1 MGNNY
6 LRTWA
11 TGNYFVPED
20 DYNVLLDIASQDPV
34 KSGWGVI
41 NAWVMTRRFNSDD
54 KVDKLSSNLIK
65 IKESKYKIQP
75 NPANTSFMLSN
86 ASDIDLIIVTNILGQ
101 DVLTIKNFEINEI
114 TIDVSSLKKGIYL
127 IRLKNAKSQEFSVE
141 KLIIE

>member
-11 TGNYFVPED
+11 TGKYSIPED
-20 DYNVLLDIASQDPV
+20 DYNILLDIASQDPV

-54 KVDKLSSNLIK
+54 KVDKMSNNFIK

-75 NPANTSFMLSN
+75 NPANTSFILSN
-86 ASDIDLIIVTNILGQ
+86 ISDIDLIIVTNILGQ
-101 DVLTIKNFEINEI
+101 DVLTIKNLENNELHV
-114 TIDVSSLKKGIYL
+114 DVSSLKKGIYL
-127 IRLKNAKSQEFSVE
+127 VRLKNTESQEFSVE